1 MCDRALHY
9 PVSHAQDYS
18 AILQIALEEKPMDLN
33 LNAEELRF
41 RDEFRA
47 WLEANIPAEWA
58 AYREQ
63 HESSRER
70 FDFLRAWQ
78 KQMYEA
84 GWTGISWPKEFGGR
98 GASLIQQTIFIQEM
112 ARAGAPPLINV
123 LGLSLLGPTLIAYG
137 TEAQKQRFLSNILSA
152 DEIWCQGYSEP
163 NAGSDLAAL
172 RTEAVLDGEH
182 FVVNGQKTW
191 TSFGHYADWC
201 FAVVRTDPDLAKHK
215 GLTYMLV
222 DMHSPGVSV
231 RPLKQ
236 MTGESEFNEV
246 IFQDVRVPLDNVV
259 GKVNG
264 GWEIAI
270 ATLMFERGTL
280 GASLQ
285 ITFKRQIERLIELS
299 RTIKRNGGVAAD
311 DPIIRQKLAQIYTEI
326 EVFRLNQMRT
336 LTRMSK
342 TGVPGA
348 EGSIQKIFWS
358 EMNQRM
364 QQAAMEILGPYGQLT
379 NDSEY
384 SIDHG
389 HWAHAYLRSR
399 GNTIEAGTSEIQR
412 NIIGHF
418 VLGLPKSY

>member
-1 MCDRALHY
+1 
-9 PVSHAQDYS
+9 
-18 AILQIALEEKPMDLN
+18 MDLN
-33 LNAEELRF
+33 LTPSEQGF

-47 WLEANIPAEWA
+47 WLKANIPPDWDASGFDDSE
-58 AYREQ
+58 
-63 HESSRER
+63 HR
-70 FDFLRAWQ
+70 FEYLRAWQ
-78 KQMYEA
+78 KKMNEA
-84 GWTGISWPKEFGGR
+84 GWVGISWPEEYGGR
-98 GASLIQQTIFIQEM
+98 GASLMEQTIFIEEM
-112 ARAGAPPLINV
+112 ARAAAPPLINV

-137 TEAQKQRFLSNILSA
+137 TEAQKQRFLKNILSA

-163 NAGSDLAAL
+163 NAGSDLASL
-172 RTEAVLDGEH
+172 RTEAVLDGDH

-191 TSFGHYADWC
+191 TSFGHHADFC
-201 FAVVRTDPDLAKHK
+201 FGVVRTDPDATKHK
-215 GLTYMLV
+215 GLTYMLI
-222 DMHSPGVSV
+222 DMHSPGVKV

-246 IFQDVRVPLDNVV
+246 FFQNVRVPVENVV

-264 GWEIAI
+264 GWEISI

-299 RTIKRNGGVAAD
+299 RRIDHNGRAASED
-311 DPIIRQKLAQIYTEI
+311 SSIRQKLAQIYTEI
-326 EVFRLNQMRT
+326 EIFRLNQMRT
-336 LTRMSK
+336 LTRMAR
-342 TGVPGA
+342 TGVPGP

-364 QQAAMEILGPYGQLT
+364 QQVAMEILGPFGQLT
-379 NDSEY
+379 RESDY
-384 SIDHG
+384 AVDHG
-389 HWAHAYLRSR
+389 QWAHAYLRSR

>member
-1 MCDRALHY
+1 
-9 PVSHAQDYS
+9 
-18 AILQIALEEKPMDLN
+18 MDLN
-33 LNAEELRF
+33 LTPQEQQF

-47 WLEANIPAEWA
+47 WLASNAPVGWED
-58 AYREQ
+58 Q
-63 HESSRER
+63 HGRSEGSRER
-70 FDFLRAWQ
+70 FDFLRSWQ
-78 KQMYEA
+78 KKMYEA
-84 GWTGISWPKEFGGR
+84 GWVGIHWPKEYGGR
-98 GASLIQQTIFIQEM
+98 GATLVEQTIFIEEM
-112 ARAGAPPLINV
+112 ARQSAPPLINV

-137 TEAQKQRFLSNILSA
+137 NEAQKQRYLANILSA

-172 RTEAVLDGEH
+172 RTEAVRDGDH

-201 FAVVRTDPDLAKHK
+201 FAVVRTDPEAAKHK
-215 GLTYMLV
+215 GLTYMLI

-236 MTGESEFNEV
+236 MTGDAEFNEV
-246 IFQDVRVPLDNVV
+246 SFRDVRVPVENVV
-259 GKVNG
+259 GHVND
-264 GWEIAI
+264 GWNIAI

-285 ITFKRQIERLIELS
+285 ITFKRQIERLMALS
-299 RTIKRNGGVAAD
+299 KEVTRNGRPASE
-311 DPIIRQKLAQIYTEI
+311 DPVIRQKLAQMYAEVEI
-326 EVFRLNQMRT
+326 FRLNQMRT

-342 TGVPGA
+342 TGVPGP
-348 EGSIQKIFWS
+348 EGSIQKVFWS

-364 QQAAMEILGPYGQLT
+364 QQVAMEMLGPYGQLT
-379 NDSEY
+379 AASDRAL
-384 SIDHG
+384 DHG
-389 HWAHAYLRSR
+389 EWAHGYLRAR

>member
-1 MCDRALHY
+1 
-9 PVSHAQDYS
+9 
-18 AILQIALEEKPMDLN
+18 MDLN
-33 LNAEELRF
+33 LTPQEQQF

-47 WLEANIPAEWA
+47 WLASNAPVGWED
-58 AYREQ
+58 Q
-63 HESSRER
+63 HGRSEGSRER
-70 FDFLRAWQ
+70 FDFLRSWQ
-78 KQMYEA
+78 KKMYEA
-84 GWTGISWPKEFGGR
+84 GWVGIHWPKEYGGR
-98 GASLIQQTIFIQEM
+98 GATLVEQTIFIEEM
-112 ARAGAPPLINV
+112 ARQSAPPLINV

-137 TEAQKQRFLSNILSA
+137 NEAQKQRYLANILSA

-172 RTEAVLDGEH
+172 RTEAVRDGDH

-201 FAVVRTDPDLAKHK
+201 FAVVRTDPEAAKHK
-215 GLTYMLV
+215 GLTYMLI

-236 MTGESEFNEV
+236 MTGDAEFNEV
-246 IFQDVRVPLDNVV
+246 SFRDVRVPVENVV
-259 GKVNG
+259 GHVND
-264 GWEIAI
+264 GWNIAI

-285 ITFKRQIERLIELS
+285 ITFKRQIERLMALS
-299 RTIKRNGGVAAD
+299 KEVTRNGRPASE
-311 DPIIRQKLAQIYTEI
+311 DPVIRQKLAQMYAEVEI
-326 EVFRLNQMRT
+326 FRLNQMRT

-342 TGVPGA
+342 TGVPGP
-348 EGSIQKIFWS
+348 EGSIQKVFWS

-364 QQAAMEILGPYGQLT
+364 QQVAMEMLGPYGQLSAAS
-379 NDSEY
+379 DRAF
-384 SIDHG
+384 DHG
-389 HWAHAYLRSR
+389 EWAHGYLRSR

>member
-1 MCDRALHY
+1 
-9 PVSHAQDYS
+9 
-18 AILQIALEEKPMDLN
+18 MDLN
-33 LNAEELRF
+33 LTSSEQAF

-47 WLEANIPAEWA
+47 WLGSNIPAEWDPA
-58 AYREQ
+58 AAHDED
-63 HESSRER
+63 SRQR

-78 KQMYEA
+78 KKMFEA
-84 GWTGISWPKEFGGR
+84 GWAGIHWPKEYGGR
-98 GASLIQQTIFIQEM
+98 GVTLIEQTIFIEEM
-112 ARAGAPPLINV
+112 ARAAAPPLINV

-137 TEAQKQRFLSNILSA
+137 TEDQKQRFLAKILSA

-172 RTEAVLDGEH
+172 RSEAVLEGDH
-182 FVVNGQKTW
+182 FIVNGQKTW
-191 TSFGHYADWC
+191 TSYGHFADWC
-201 FAVVRTDPDLAKHK
+201 FAVVRTDPDVPKHK
-215 GLTYMLV
+215 GLTYILI
-222 DMHSPGVSV
+222 DMHSPGISV

-236 MTGESEFNEV
+236 MTGDSEFNEV
-246 IFQDVRVPLDNVV
+246 SFQNVRVPVENVV
-259 GKVNG
+259 GKING

-299 RTIKRNGGVAAD
+299 RTTERDGRPASA
-311 DPIIRQKLAQIYTEI
+311 DPIIRQKLAQIYSEI

-336 LTRMSK
+336 ITRMSK
-342 TGVPGA
+342 SGVPGP

-364 QQAAMEILGPYGQLT
+364 QQVAMEMLGPFGQLT
-379 NDSEY
+379 RGSDY
-384 SIDHG
+384 AVDHG
-389 HWAHAYLRSR
+389 QWAHAYLRSR

>member
-1 MCDRALHY
+1 
-9 PVSHAQDYS
+9 
-18 AILQIALEEKPMDLN
+18 MDLN
-33 LNAEELRF
+33 LTAAEQRF

-47 WLEANIPAEWA
+47 WLEANIPAEWSKS
-58 AYREQ
+58 ES
-63 HESSRER
+63 HEFESTDDR
-70 FDFLRAWQ
+70 FEFLRAWQ
-78 KQMYEA
+78 KKMYEA
-84 GWTGISWPKEFGGR
+84 GWAGISWPKEFGGR
-98 GASLIQQTIFIQEM
+98 GASLIQQAIFLEEM
-112 ARAGAPPLINV
+112 ARASAPPLLNV

-137 TEAQKQRFLSNILSA
+137 TEAQKKRFLANILSA

-163 NAGSDLAAL
+163 NAGSDLASL
-172 RTEAVLDGEH
+172 RTEARLEGDH
-182 FVVNGQKTW
+182 FIVNGQKTW
-191 TSFGHYADWC
+191 TSLGHHADWC
-201 FAVVRTDPDLAKHK
+201 FAVVRSDPESARHK
-215 GLTYMLV
+215 GLTYLLI
-222 DMHSPGVSV
+222 DMHSPGVSL

-246 IFQDVRVPLDNVV
+246 VFQDVRVPVENAV
-259 GKVNG
+259 GKING

-285 ITFKRQIERLIELS
+285 ITFKRQIERLIQLA
-299 RTIKRNGGVAAD
+299 RGIDRNGRPASD
-311 DPIIRQKLAQIYTEI
+311 DPIIRQKLAQIFTEI
-326 EVFRLNQMRT
+326 EIFKLNQLRT

-342 TGVPGA
+342 SGVPGP

-364 QQAAMEILGPYGQLT
+364 QQVAMELLGPYGQLT
-379 NDSEY
+379 RESDY
-384 SIDHG
+384 TVDHG
-389 HWAHAYLRSR
+389 QWAYAYLRSR

>member
-1 MCDRALHY
+1 
-9 PVSHAQDYS
+9 
-18 AILQIALEEKPMDLN
+18 MDLN
-33 LNAEELRF
+33 LSASEQRF

-47 WLEANIPAEWA
+47 WLRSNIPEDWDPSAPHDEDST
-58 AYREQ
+58 Q
-63 HESSRER
+63 R
-70 FDFLRAWQ
+70 FECLRAWQ
-78 KQMYEA
+78 KKMYEA
-84 GWTGISWPKEFGGR
+84 GWVGIHWPKEFGGR
-98 GASLIQQTIFIQEM
+98 GATLIEQTIFIEEM
-112 ARAGAPPLINV
+112 ARAAAPPLINV

-137 TEAQKQRFLSNILSA
+137 TEAQKKRFLANILSA

-163 NAGSDLAAL
+163 NAGSDLASL
-172 RTEAVLDGEH
+172 RSEAVREDDH
-182 FVVNGQKTW
+182 FIVNGQKTW
-191 TSFGHYADWC
+191 TSFGHFADWC
-201 FAVVRTDPDLAKHK
+201 FAVVRTNPDVPKHK
-215 GLTYMLV
+215 GLTYLLT
-222 DMHSPGVSV
+222 DMHSPGISV
-231 RPLKQ
+231 RPLRQ
-236 MTGESEFNEV
+236 MTGDSEFNEV
-246 IFQDVRVPLDNVV
+246 SFQNVRVPVENVV
-259 GKVNG
+259 GNIDG

-299 RTIKRNGGVAAD
+299 RKIDRNGRPASD

-326 EVFRLNQMRT
+326 EIFRLNQMRT

-342 TGVPGA
+342 SGVPGP

-364 QQAAMEILGPYGQLT
+364 QQVAMEMLGPYGQLT
-379 NDSEY
+379 KGGEY
-384 SIDHG
+384 AIDHG
-389 HWAHAYLRSR
+389 QWAHAYLRAR

>member
-1 MCDRALHY
+1 
-9 PVSHAQDYS
+9 
-18 AILQIALEEKPMDLN
+18 MDLN
-33 LNAEELRF
+33 LTEQELRF

-47 WLEANIPAEWA
+47 WLEANIPEGWA
-58 AYREQ
+58 VYQSQQ

-78 KQMYEA
+78 KKMCEA
-84 GWTGISWPKEFGGR
+84 GWVGLHWPKEYGGR
-98 GASLIQQTIFIQEM
+98 GVSLIEQTIFTQEM
-112 ARAGAPPLINV
+112 ARAGAPTLINV

-137 TEAQKQRFLSNILSA
+137 TDAQKQRFLPNILSA

-172 RTEAVLDGEH
+172 RTEGVLEGDQ
-182 FVVNGQKTW
+182 FIVNGQKTW

-201 FAVVRTDPDLAKHK
+201 FAVVRTDPDVAKHK
-215 GLTYMLV
+215 GLTYMLI

-246 IFQDVRVPLDNVV
+246 IFQDVRVPAANVV

-299 RTIKRNGGVAAD
+299 KSIRRNSGTASE
-311 DPIIRQKLAQIYTEI
+311 DPITRQKLAQIYIEI
-326 EVFRLNQMRT
+326 EIFRLNQMRT
-336 LTRMSK
+336 LTRMTKS
-342 TGVPGA
+342 GVPGP

-379 NDSEY
+379 HEGEY
-384 SIDHG
+384 AIDHG
-389 HWAHAYLRSR
+389 QWAHAYLRSR

>member
-1 MCDRALHY
+1 
-9 PVSHAQDYS
+9 
-18 AILQIALEEKPMDLN
+18 MDLN
-33 LNAEELRF
+33 LTPSEQSF

-47 WLEANIPAEWA
+47 WLKANIPSDWDASGFDDSE
-58 AYREQ
+58 
-63 HESSRER
+63 HR
-70 FDFLRAWQ
+70 FEYLRAWQ
-78 KQMYEA
+78 KKMYEA
-84 GWTGISWPKEFGGR
+84 GWVGLSWPKEYGGR
-98 GASLIQQTIFIQEM
+98 GATLMEQTIFIEEM
-112 ARAGAPPLINV
+112 ARAAAPPLINV

-137 TEAQKQRFLSNILSA
+137 TEAQKQRFLPNILSA

-163 NAGSDLAAL
+163 NAGSDLASL
-172 RTEAVLDGEH
+172 RTEAVLDGDH
-182 FVVNGQKTW
+182 FIVNGQKTW

-201 FAVVRTDPDLAKHK
+201 FGVVRTDPDAAKHK
-215 GLTYMLV
+215 GLTYMLI
-222 DMHSPGVSV
+222 DMRSPGVKV

-246 IFQDVRVPLDNVV
+246 FFQNVLVPAENVV

-264 GWEIAI
+264 GWEISI

-299 RTIKRNGGVAAD
+299 HRVDHNGRPASED
-311 DPIIRQKLAQIYTEI
+311 SSIRQKLAQIYTEI
-326 EVFRLNQMRT
+326 EIFRLNQMRT
-336 LTRMSK
+336 LTRMAR
-342 TGVPGA
+342 TGVPGP

-364 QQAAMEILGPYGQLT
+364 QQVAMEILGPFGQLT
-379 NDSEY
+379 RESEY
-384 SIDHG
+384 AVDHG
-389 HWAHAYLRSR
+389 QWAHAYLRSR

>member
-1 MCDRALHY
+1 
-9 PVSHAQDYS
+9 
-18 AILQIALEEKPMDLN
+18 MDLN
-33 LNAEELRF
+33 LTPEELRF

-58 AYREQ
+58 AYQEQ

-78 KQMYEA
+78 KKMYEA

-201 FAVVRTDPDLAKHK
+201 FAVVRTDPDLPKHK
-215 GLTYMLV
+215 GLTYLLV

-236 MTGESEFNEV
+236 MTGEFEFNEV
-246 IFQDVRVPLDNVV
+246 IFQDVRVPLENVV

-299 RTIKRNGGVAAD
+299 RTLKRNGGVAAD
-311 DPIIRQKLAQIYTEI
+311 DPLIRQKLAQIYTEI

-364 QQAAMEILGPYGQLT
+364 QQVAMEILGPYGQLT
-379 NDSEY
+379 NESDY

-389 HWAHAYLRSR
+389 QWAHAYLRSR

>member
-1 MCDRALHY
+1 
-9 PVSHAQDYS
+9 
-18 AILQIALEEKPMDLN
+18 MDLN
-33 LNAEELRF
+33 LTPSEQSF
-41 RDEFRA
+41 REEFRA
-47 WLEANIPAEWA
+47 WLKANIPSDWDASGFDDSE
-58 AYREQ
+58 
-63 HESSRER
+63 HR
-70 FDFLRAWQ
+70 FEYLRAWQ
-78 KQMYEA
+78 KKMYEA
-84 GWTGISWPKEFGGR
+84 GWVGISWPKEYGGR
-98 GASLIQQTIFIQEM
+98 GATLMEQTIFIEEM
-112 ARAGAPPLINV
+112 ARAAAPPLINV

-137 TEAQKQRFLSNILSA
+137 TEEQKQRFLQNILSA

-163 NAGSDLAAL
+163 NAGSDLASL
-172 RTEAVLDGEH
+172 RTEAVLDGDH
-182 FVVNGQKTW
+182 FIVNGQKTW

-201 FAVVRTDPDLAKHK
+201 FAVVRTDPDAAKHK
-215 GLTYMLV
+215 GLTYMLI
-222 DMHSPGVSV
+222 DMRSPGVKV

-246 IFQDVRVPLDNVV
+246 FFQNVRVPVENVV

-264 GWEIAI
+264 GWEISI

-299 RTIKRNGGVAAD
+299 RRIDHNGRPASEDSA
-311 DPIIRQKLAQIYTEI
+311 IRQKLAQIYTEI
-326 EVFRLNQMRT
+326 EIFRLNQMRT
-336 LTRMSK
+336 LTRMAR
-342 TGVPGA
+342 TGVPGP

-364 QQAAMEILGPYGQLT
+364 QQVAMEILGPFGQLT
-379 NDSEY
+379 RESEY
-384 SIDHG
+384 AVDHG
-389 HWAHAYLRSR
+389 QWAHAYLRSR

>member
-1 MCDRALHY
+1 
-9 PVSHAQDYS
+9 
-18 AILQIALEEKPMDLN
+18 MDLN
-33 LNAEELRF
+33 LTPQEQQF

-47 WLEANIPAEWA
+47 WLESNIPADWQ
-58 AYREQ
+58 AYESRDE
-63 HESSRER
+63 ESSRER
-70 FDFLRAWQ
+70 FEFLRAWQ
-78 KQMYEA
+78 KKMFEA
-84 GWTGISWPKEFGGR
+84 GWVGIHWPKEYGGR
-98 GASLIQQTIFIQEM
+98 GVTIIEQAVFIEEM
-112 ARAGAPPLINV
+112 ARAQAPPLINV
-123 LGLSLLGPTLIAYG
+123 LGLSLLGPTLINYG
-137 TEAQKQRFLSNILSA
+137 TEEQKKRFLANILSA

-172 RTEAVLDGEH
+172 RSEAVLDGDH
-182 FVVNGQKTW
+182 FIVNGQKTW
-191 TSFGHYADWC
+191 TSFGHYADFC
-201 FAVVRTDPDLAKHK
+201 FAVVRTDPDAPKHK
-215 GLTYMLV
+215 GLTYMLI
-222 DMHSPGVSV
+222 DMHSPGVRL

-246 IFQDVRVPLDNVV
+246 FFENVKVPVENVV
-259 GKVNG
+259 GRVND
-264 GWEIAI
+264 GWNIAI

-299 RTIKRNGGVAAD
+299 HKLTRNGRPASED
-311 DPIIRQKLAQIYTEI
+311 SLIRQKLAQMYTEI
-326 EVFRLNQMRT
+326 EIFRMNQMRT

-342 TGVPGA
+342 TGVPGP

-364 QQAAMEILGPYGQLT
+364 QQVAMEMLGPYGQLT
-379 NDSEY
+379 REGDY
-384 SIDHG
+384 AVDHG
-389 HWAHAYLRSR
+389 QWAHAYLRSR

>member
-1 MCDRALHY
+1 
-9 PVSHAQDYS
+9 
-18 AILQIALEEKPMDLN
+18 MDLN
-33 LNAEELRF
+33 LTEQELRF

-47 WLEANIPAEWA
+47 WLEANIPEEWA
-58 AYREQ
+58 AYQSQQ

-78 KQMYEA
+78 KKMCEA
-84 GWTGISWPKEFGGR
+84 GWVGLHWPKEYGGR
-98 GASLIQQTIFIQEM
+98 GVSLIEQTIFTQEM
-112 ARAGAPPLINV
+112 ARAGAPTLINV

-137 TEAQKQRFLSNILSA
+137 TDAQKRRFLPNILSA

-172 RTEAVLDGEH
+172 RTEGVLDGDH
-182 FVVNGQKTW
+182 FIINGQKTW

-201 FAVVRTDPDLAKHK
+201 FAVVRTDPEVAKHK
-215 GLTYMLV
+215 GLTYMLI

-246 IFQDVRVPLDNVV
+246 IFEDVRVPADNVV

-270 ATLMFERGTL
+270 ATLMLERGTL

-299 RTIKRNGGVAAD
+299 KSIKRNGGTASE
-311 DPIIRQKLAQIYTEI
+311 DPINRQKLAQIYTEI
-326 EVFRLNQMRT
+326 EIFRLNQMRT
-336 LTRMSK
+336 LTRMAKS
-342 TGVPGA
+342 GVPGP

-364 QQAAMEILGPYGQLT
+364 QQVAMEILGPYGQLT
-379 NDSEY
+379 HESDY
-384 SIDHG
+384 AIDHG

>member
-1 MCDRALHY
+1 
-9 PVSHAQDYS
+9 
-18 AILQIALEEKPMDLN
+18 MDLN
-33 LNAEELRF
+33 LTPQEQQF
-41 RDEFRA
+41 RDEFRV
-47 WLEANIPAEWA
+47 WLASNAPVGWEDE
-58 AYREQ
+58 YGRS
-63 HESSRER
+63 ESSRGR

-78 KQMYEA
+78 KRMYEA
-84 GWTGISWPKEFGGR
+84 GWVGIHWPKAYGGR
-98 GASLIQQTIFIQEM
+98 GATLVEQTIFIEEM
-112 ARAGAPPLINV
+112 ARASAPPLINV

-137 TEAQKQRFLSNILSA
+137 NEAQKQRYLASILSA

-172 RTEAVLDGEH
+172 RTEVVRDGDD
-182 FVVNGQKTW
+182 FIVNGQKTW

-201 FAVVRTDPDLAKHK
+201 FAVVRTDPDAAKHK
-215 GLTYMLV
+215 GLTYILI

-236 MTGESEFNEV
+236 MTGDAEFNEV
-246 IFQDVRVPLDNVV
+246 SFRDVRVPVENVV
-259 GKVNG
+259 GRIND
-264 GWEIAI
+264 GWNIAI

-285 ITFKRQIERLIELS
+285 IAFKRQIERLIALS
-299 RTIKRNGGVAAD
+299 KEITRNGRPAGE
-311 DPIIRQKLAQIYTEI
+311 DPVIRQKLAQMYAEI
-326 EVFRLNQMRT
+326 EIFRLNQMRT

-342 TGVPGA
+342 TGVPGP

-364 QQAAMEILGPYGQLT
+364 QQVAMEMLGPHGQLT
-379 NDSEY
+379 AASDY
-384 SIDHG
+384 VIDHG
-389 HWAHAYLRSR
+389 EWAHGYLRSR

>member
-1 MCDRALHY
+1 
-9 PVSHAQDYS
+9 
-18 AILQIALEEKPMDLN
+18 MDLN
-33 LNAEELRF
+33 LTPSEQTF

-47 WLEANIPAEWA
+47 WLEANIPEDWSGGDSHDIG
-58 AYREQ
+58 YSE
-63 HESSRER
+63 ER
-70 FDFLRAWQ
+70 VEYLRAWQ
-78 KQMYEA
+78 KKMYEA
-84 GWTGISWPKEFGGR
+84 GWAGIHWPKEYGGR
-98 GASLIQQTIFIQEM
+98 GASLIEQTIFIEEL
-112 ARAGAPPLINV
+112 ARASAPPLLNV

-137 TEAQKQRFLSNILSA
+137 TEAQKKRFLANILSA

-172 RTEAVLDGEH
+172 RTEAVLDDDH
-182 FVVNGQKTW
+182 FIVNGQKTW
-191 TSFGHYADWC
+191 TSFGHFADWC
-201 FAVVRTDPDLAKHK
+201 FAVVRTDPEAAKHK
-215 GLTYMLV
+215 GLTYLLV
-222 DMHSPGVSV
+222 DMRSPGVSV

-246 IFQDVRVPLDNVV
+246 VFQNVRVPVENVV

-285 ITFKRQIERLIELS
+285 ITFKRQFDRLVDLA
-299 RTIKRNGGVAAD
+299 RTIDRNGRPASE
-311 DPIIRQKLAQIYTEI
+311 DPIIRQKLAQLFTEI
-326 EVFRLNQMRT
+326 EIFRLNQMRT
-336 LTRMSK
+336 ITRMAK

-358 EMNQRM
+358 EMNQRL
-364 QQAAMEILGPYGQLT
+364 QQLAMELLGPFGQLT
-379 NDSEY
+379 HDSPHAV
-384 SIDHG
+384 DHG
-389 HWAHAYLRSR
+389 QWAHAYLRAR

>member
-1 MCDRALHY
+1 
-9 PVSHAQDYS
+9 
-18 AILQIALEEKPMDLN
+18 MDLN
-33 LNAEELRF
+33 LTPEELRF

-58 AYREQ
+58 AYQEQ
-63 HESSRER
+63 HESSRDR

-78 KQMYEA
+78 KKMYEA

-201 FAVVRTDPDLAKHK
+201 FAVVRTDPDLPKHK

-264 GWEIAI
+264 GWEMAI

-299 RTIKRNGGVAAD
+299 RTLKRNGGVAAD
-311 DPIIRQKLAQIYTEI
+311 DPLVRQKLAQIYTEI

-364 QQAAMEILGPYGQLT
+364 QQVAMEILGPYGQLT
-379 NDSEY
+379 NESEY

-389 HWAHAYLRSR
+389 QWAHAYLRSR

>member
-1 MCDRALHY
+1 
-9 PVSHAQDYS
+9 
-18 AILQIALEEKPMDLN
+18 MDLN
-33 LNAEELRF
+33 LTPSEQSF

-47 WLEANIPAEWA
+47 WLKENIPADWDA
-58 AYREQ
+58 SGFDDSD
-63 HESSRER
+63 HR
-70 FDFLRAWQ
+70 FEYLRAWQ
-78 KQMYEA
+78 KKMHEA
-84 GWTGISWPKEFGGR
+84 GWVGISWPKEYGGR
-98 GASLIQQTIFIQEM
+98 GASLMEQTIFIEEM
-112 ARAGAPPLINV
+112 ARAAAPPLINV

-137 TEAQKQRFLSNILSA
+137 AEAQKKRFLTNILSA

-163 NAGSDLAAL
+163 NAGSDLASL
-172 RTEAVLDGEH
+172 RTEAVLDGDH

-191 TSFGHYADWC
+191 TSFGHHADWC
-201 FAVVRTDPDLAKHK
+201 FGVVRTDPDAAKHK
-215 GLTYMLV
+215 GLTYMLI
-222 DMHSPGVSV
+222 DMHSPGVTV

-246 IFQDVRVPLDNVV
+246 FFENVRVPVENVV

-264 GWEIAI
+264 GWEISI

-299 RTIKRNGGVAAD
+299 RRIDHNGRPASED
-311 DPIIRQKLAQIYTEI
+311 SSIRQKLAQIYTEI
-326 EVFRLNQMRT
+326 EIFRLNQMRT
-336 LTRMSK
+336 LTRMVR
-342 TGVPGA
+342 TGVPGP

-364 QQAAMEILGPYGQLT
+364 QQVAMEILGPFGQLT
-379 NDSEY
+379 RESDY
-384 SIDHG
+384 AIDHG
-389 HWAHAYLRSR
+389 QWAHAYLRSR

>member
-1 MCDRALHY
+1 
-9 PVSHAQDYS
+9 
-18 AILQIALEEKPMDLN
+18 MDLN
-33 LNAEELRF
+33 LTPQEQQF

-47 WLEANIPAEWA
+47 WLESNIPADWQPYES
-58 AYREQ
+58 RDE
-63 HESSRER
+63 ESSRER
-70 FDFLRAWQ
+70 FEFLRVWQ
-78 KQMYEA
+78 KKMFEA
-84 GWTGISWPKEFGGR
+84 GWVGIHWPKEYGGR
-98 GASLIQQTIFIQEM
+98 GVTIIEQAVFIEEM
-112 ARAGAPPLINV
+112 ARASAPPLINV
-123 LGLSLLGPTLIAYG
+123 LGLSLLGPTLITYG
-137 TEAQKQRFLSNILSA
+137 TEGQKQRFLANILSA

-172 RTEAVLDGEH
+172 RSEAKLEGDH
-182 FVVNGQKTW
+182 FIVNGQKTW

-201 FAVVRTDPDLAKHK
+201 FAVVRTDPDAPKHK
-215 GLTYMLV
+215 GLTYMLI
-222 DMHSPGVSV
+222 DMRSPGVRV

-246 IFQDVRVPLDNVV
+246 FFENVSVPVDNVV
-259 GKVNG
+259 GRVNG
-264 GWEIAI
+264 GWDIAI

-285 ITFKRQIERLIELS
+285 ITVKRQIERLIELS
-299 RTIKRNGGVAAD
+299 RKLIRNGRPASE
-311 DPIIRQKLAQIYTEI
+311 DPLIRQKLAQIYAEI
-326 EVFRLNQMRT
+326 EIFRLNQMRT

-342 TGVPGA
+342 TGVPGP

-364 QQAAMEILGPYGQLT
+364 QQVAMELLGPYGQLT
-379 NDSEY
+379 RESDHAV
-384 SIDHG
+384 DHG
-389 HWAHAYLRSR
+389 QWAHAYLRAR

>member
-1 MCDRALHY
+1 
-9 PVSHAQDYS
+9 
-18 AILQIALEEKPMDLN
+18 MDLN
-33 LNAEELRF
+33 LTPDEQRF

-47 WLEANIPAEWA
+47 WLESNIPEGWVKIQSHA
-58 AYREQ
+58 
-63 HESSRER
+63 HESSQER
-70 FDFLRAWQ
+70 FEFLRAWQ
-78 KQMYEA
+78 KKMYEA
-84 GWTGISWPKEFGGR
+84 GWVGIHWPIEYGGR
-98 GASLIQQTIFIQEM
+98 GASLIEQTIFIEEM
-112 ARAGAPPLINV
+112 ARAAAPPLINV

-137 TEAQKQRFLSNILSA
+137 NEDQKKRFLANILSA

-163 NAGSDLAAL
+163 NAGSDLASL
-172 RTEAVLDGEH
+172 RTEAVRDGDH

-201 FAVVRTDPDLAKHK
+201 FGVVRTDADAPKHK
-215 GLTYMLV
+215 GLTYVLI
-222 DMHSPGVSV
+222 DMHSPGVKV

-246 IFQDVRVPLDNVV
+246 FFENVRVPIENVV
-259 GKVNG
+259 GRVND
-264 GWEIAI
+264 GWNIAI

-285 ITFKRQIERLIELS
+285 ITFKRQIERLIEIA
-299 RTIKRNGGVAAD
+299 RTTDRGGRPASE
-311 DPIIRQKLAQIYTEI
+311 DPLVRQKLAQIYTEI
-326 EVFRLNQMRT
+326 EIFRLNQMRT

-342 TGVPGA
+342 TGVPGP

-364 QQAAMEILGPYGQLT
+364 QQAAMEILGQYGQLT
-379 NDSEY
+379 GESPHA
-384 SIDHG
+384 IDHG
-389 HWAHAYLRSR
+389 SWAHGYLRSR

>member
-1 MCDRALHY
+1 
-9 PVSHAQDYS
+9 
-18 AILQIALEEKPMDLN
+18 MDLN
-33 LNAEELRF
+33 LTPSEQSF

-47 WLEANIPAEWA
+47 WLEANIPEDWSGNDSD
-58 AYREQ
+58 EIG
-63 HESSRER
+63 SSEER
-70 FDFLRAWQ
+70 VEYLRAWQ
-78 KQMYEA
+78 KKMHEA
-84 GWTGISWPKEFGGR
+84 GWSGVHWPKEYGGR
-98 GASLIQQTIFIQEM
+98 GASLIEQTIFIEVL
-112 ARAGAPPLINV
+112 ARASAPPLLNV

-172 RTEAVLDGEH
+172 RTEAVLDGDH
-182 FVVNGQKTW
+182 FIVNGQKTW
-191 TSFGHYADWC
+191 TSFGHFADWC
-201 FAVVRTDPDLAKHK
+201 FAVVRTDPNAAKHK
-215 GLTYMLV
+215 GLTYLLI
-222 DMHSPGVSV
+222 DMRSPGVSV

-246 IFQDVRVPLDNVV
+246 VFQNVRVPVENVV
-259 GKVNG
+259 GKING

-285 ITFKRQIERLIELS
+285 ITFKRQFDRLVELA
-299 RTIKRNGGVAAD
+299 RTIDRNGRPASE
-311 DPIIRQKLAQIYTEI
+311 DPIIRQKLGQLFTEI
-326 EVFRLNQMRT
+326 EIFRLNQMRT
-336 LTRMSK
+336 ITRMAK

-358 EMNQRM
+358 EMNQRL
-364 QQAAMEILGPYGQLT
+364 QQLAMELLGPFGQLT
-379 NDSEY
+379 HDSPY
-384 SIDHG
+384 AVDHG
-389 HWAHAYLRSR
+389 QWAHAYLRAR